1 MEKMDQTHTDCNLT
15 RMGFPGE
22 TPDFAEEIYPF
33 LEVFSGWYLSKKIPN
48 HLFSGMHGCRGCVCL
63 L

>member
-1 MEKMDQTHTDCNLT
+1 MIQAIVLELLHKPQHL
-15 RMGFPGE
+15 PALK
-22 TPDFAEEIYPF
+22 TPYFAEEISPF

-63 L
+63 W